1 MRYILTSIL
10 LVVLLFPALVLG
22 ETIKAKD
29 LVKRDGRYY
38 KKFTAA
44 PFTGKVTG
52 GIKGAFKEGKQDGPW
67 VTYHISG
74 Q

>member
-1 MRYILTSIL
+1 MRQILTSVV

-22 ETIKAKD
+22 ETIKTED

-38 KKFTAA
+38 KKFATV

-52 GIKGAFKEGKQDGPW
+52 GVNTRE
-67 VTYHISG
+67 H
-74 Q
+74 